1 MYLSSNANT
10 NLTKGSNHNL
20 RMISLSR
27 FQTLQ
32 GDSEKMIS
40 VTMRYDVLT
49 CKDKYVKI
57 QHSEFKTNIKIIAI
71 LIIIVFVQWLSFAF
85 KNVTI
90 LVYLEKCSVY
100 QSPHVFMLFINSTHD
115 GNK

>member
-20 RMISLSR
+20 RMFLLSR

-32 GDSEKMIS
+32 GDSEKMIF
-40 VTMRYDVLT
+40 VTMRYDVST

-57 QHSEFKTNIKIIAI
+57 QHFEFKTNIKIIAI

-85 KNVTI
+85 KDVTI
-90 LVYLEKCSVY
+90 LVYLEKCTVY
-100 QSPHVFMLFINSTHD
+100 QSTLELMLFINSTHD